1 MNYLVKL
8 SYDGNYYYG
17 WAKQPNLITVQETL
31 EKKLEKLFGE
41 KILIHASGRTDRF
54 VHAINQ
60 YFSFNASKSIPL
72 QAIKDF
78 LNGEREHF
86 YIKSVIEVEENFH
99 ARFDAIQKTYQY
111 KLLIDSKQDNEI
123 FLKNYFLIY
132 RKKIDLNL
140 INWAIEQIIGKHDFM
155 SFSAKE
161 TYESTIREIF
171 NFNYSF
177 IDTTFGTEMTFE
189 ITGSGFLRYMVRNI
203 IGSIIALN
211 ENKITSEDFLDLIIN
226 PQKGKNH
233 FKSKGSAL
241 YLYDVKYPSNH
252 FKEG

>member
-17 WAKQPNLITVQETL
+17 WAKQPNLVTIQETI

-41 KILIHASGRTDRF
+41 KIFIHASGRTDRF

-60 YFSFNASKSIPL
+60 YFSFKSSKVIPL
-72 QAIKDF
+72 QAIQDF

-86 YIKSVIEVEENFH
+86 YIKSIIEVNEDFH
-99 ARFDAIQKTYQY
+99 ARFDAIKKTYQY
-111 KLLIDSKQDNEI
+111 KLLIDSNIDNEI

-132 RKKIDLNL
+132 KENLDMNL
-140 INWAIEQIIGKHDFM
+140 IKWAFEQIIGKHDFM

-161 TYESTIREIF
+161 DYESTIREIF
-171 NFNYSF
+171 DLNYS
-177 IDTTFGTEMTFE
+177 IVDTTFGKEMIFE

-211 ENKITSEDFLDLIIN
+211 ENKITKDDFLDLIDN

-241 YLYDVKYPSNH
+241 YLYDVKYRL
-252 FKEG
+252 